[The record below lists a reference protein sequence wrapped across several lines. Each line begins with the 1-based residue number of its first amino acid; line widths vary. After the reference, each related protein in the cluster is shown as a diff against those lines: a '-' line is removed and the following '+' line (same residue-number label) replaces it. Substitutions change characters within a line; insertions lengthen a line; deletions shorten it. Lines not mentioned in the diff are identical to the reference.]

1 MSGGET
7 VTDET
12 KEVPAQERAPD
23 ESSADDERREFLTK
37 VASAAGALAA
47 AGLIAGASG
56 GEAEAQPRVQREISP
71 EVTTEVELIRETP
84 LQYQRIGGTH
94 VVRLQGPEIAKIL
107 AREGLIPEA
116 DANKADVGIAIRIGS
131 QLAKP

>member
-1 MSGGET
+1 M
-7 VTDET
+7 TDET
-12 KEVPAQERAPD
+12 KEVPAQEQAPNESRA
-23 ESSADDERREFLTK
+23 EDERREFLTK

-47 AGLIAGASG
+47 AGLVAAASG
-56 GEAEAQPRVQREISP
+56 GQAEAQRRVQLETNP
-71 EVTTEVELIRETP
+71 EVTTEVELIRDTP